1 MRAWEKGV
9 PSPSSILDY
18 FDFDSFDFLRLFQLP
33 RVCACEGCGKRR
45 HFRGTACKNA
55 DKRERIQARDRLLA
69 IVRPEGVINSH
80 QIAPVPRHRAS
91 LIYNALQKQH
101 RGNRTM
107 KAAGGVADSAFCD
120 PRWGAT
126 ALAGAVS
133 RRTAEGWAAERYL

>member
-1 MRAWEKGV
+1 VKVVESVAISVE
-9 PSPSSILDY
+9 
-18 FDFDSFDFLRLFQLP
+18 LRVKMQTNENAFRQETASWPL
-33 RVCACEGCGKRR
+33 CGQR
-45 HFRGTACKNA
+45 
-55 DKRERIQARDRLLA
+55 
-69 IVRPEGVINSH
+69 GVINSH